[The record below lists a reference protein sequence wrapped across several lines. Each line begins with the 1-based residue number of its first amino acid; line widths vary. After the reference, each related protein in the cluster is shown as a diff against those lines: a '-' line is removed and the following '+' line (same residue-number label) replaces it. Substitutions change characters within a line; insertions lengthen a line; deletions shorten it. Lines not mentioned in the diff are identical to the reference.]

1 MLDVDTLTHT
11 HLTGA
16 GSDVARL
23 LSAVLRR
30 RVRVLRLF
38 PAVINH
44 PIGDVNAGGAA
55 HHSPARRS
63 SRTALIGRILSQI
76 IKTIGSIRSID
87 DQIET
92 LLMLLPHPLCAS
104 LAPVTPHPQ
113 RPRMNFSSFLADF
126 RLRLDSRDGF
136 VHLCGAFERLF
147 SFDRRQTHP
156 MGPHGLSFCSCSLS
170 HWERAGVLIS
180 LPINRLKSAAERAIR
195 HL

>member
-1 MLDVDTLTHT
+1 MKKVSLGRLNDGFWVNYPFPVDLTSDTHTHTLGSGMLDVDTHSHT

-44 PIGDVNAGGAA
+44 PIGDVDAGGAA

-92 LLMLLPHPLCAS
+92 LLMLLLSPSARH
-104 LAPVTPHPQ
+104 
-113 RPRMNFSSFLADF
+113 
-126 RLRLDSRDGF
+126 SRA
-136 VHLCGAFERLF
+136 LLLI
-147 SFDRRQTHP
+147 
-156 MGPHGLSFCSCSLS
+156 LSV
-170 HWERAGVLIS
+170 RA
-180 LPINRLKSAAERAIR
+180 
-195 HL
+195 